1 MDSSLTSQAQLAAF
15 LLAHSNLSQQQQQHP
30 PLNLNLAQSAF
41 DPTSPWA
48 AQEPLPEFSP
58 AGFNWLQTQLN
69 ALAHEQPPHL
79 SPPVPPPPHLPLAL
93 PQQPLSPPAPAQPH
107 AFPPISSS
115 RFHPYSL
122 PAERVQRSQSE
133 QQLPPPANRPA
144 PRPRWPT
151 DSAPAP
157 AAVPIP
163 PPTARQP
170 VLYPPQDSPA
180 PILLSDETSPRSHS
194 SVPPSS
200 IAHPVP
206 AASSIPYTRPTS
218 PGPSRRRRT
227 RSAPSSPTVA
237 SSKEETLDSLFSFLD
252 EQRWS
257 LSGMLTALS
266 DVPRDAE
273 GRDTRSVEHRRRMDE
288 FLELDDPPED
298 DDAMQGQSWAARL
311 RRLRKERGEAEKGP
325 DEVVRLWEEL
335 GGLGRRRQGSTTME
349 GAVREL
355 HMNVHEGPVA
365 GSAIRRIINRY
376 GEAYNEAKADIARLD
391 VALSRPPSPHL
402 SSAPREPTAWT
413 GVLVIPPTQADVL
426 QGWLMSPGRPS
437 VQEERGRG
445 GIEADH
451 MRIYSSLS
459 PLDLHARGAEL
470 CRVILSRDPQLM
482 ALYGHDLDRLHLF
495 HAGPSLA
502 PLDTHGFAAYD
513 DYSLWHHALM
523 CYLQLCVRYP
533 AFRDGKDA
541 TIVISPDLPP
551 PVHPTALESS
561 LVDRALHD
569 HWDYLRLYLLN
580 SHGGLLRSAVRAF
593 AGVKLSKVD
602 LLSVCDDTRAVIGAL
617 GRSRK
622 NASDRILPY
631 DPSVSQ
637 VRNAWRNQAF
647 WDPQADW
654 VVWSAATTHFLE
666 LSALCPDWAQGTR
679 ELPGLGSLLGNAAS
693 SPAEAAAAA
702 AAPR

>member
-1 MDSSLTSQAQLAAF
+1 MDTSFTSQAQLAAF
-15 LLAHSNLSQQQQQHP
+15 LLANSTPSQQQQHP
-30 PLNLNLAQSAF
+30 FAQPAF
-41 DPTSPWA
+41 DPASPWA
-48 AQEPLPEFSP
+48 AQEPLPELSP
-58 AGFNWLQTQLN
+58 ADFNWLQNELS
-69 ALAHEQPPHL
+69 ALAQ
-79 SPPVPPPPHLPLAL
+79 SQPPPPPPLAL
-93 PQQPLSPPAPAQPH
+93 SLSQQSLSPPAPAQPH

-122 PAERVQRSQSE
+122 PTERLQRAQSE
-133 QQLPPPANRPA
+133 HQPPPPPPPNRP
-144 PRPRWPT
+144 PSRPRWPT
-151 DSAPAP
+151 HSAP
-157 AAVPIP
+157 P
-163 PPTARQP
+163 PPPQSAARQP

-180 PILLSDETSPRSHS
+180 PILLSDETTPRSHP

-200 IAHPVP
+200 TAHPTP
-206 AASSIPYTRPTS
+206 APSFTPYTRPAS
-218 PGPSRRRRT
+218 PRPSRRRRT
-227 RSAPSSPTVA
+227 RSAPTSPTA
-237 SSKEETLDSLFSFLD
+237 ALSTEETLNSLFSFLD

-266 DVPRDAE
+266 DAPRDAD
-273 GRDTRSVEHRRRMDE
+273 GRDTRTVEHRRRMDE
-288 FLELDDPPED
+288 FLQLDDAQED
-298 DDAMQGQSWAARL
+298 DDAMEGQSWAARL
-311 RRLRKERGEAEKGP
+311 RRLRKDRGEAEKGP
-325 DEVVRLWEEL
+325 DEVVRMWEEL
-335 GGLGRRRQGSTTME
+335 GGLGRQRQGSTTME
-349 GAVREL
+349 KAVREL
-355 HMNVHEGPVA
+355 HMNVHDGPVA

-376 GEAYNEAKADIARLD
+376 GEAYNESKADIARLD
-391 VALSRPPSPHL
+391 AALSRPPSPHL
-402 SSAPREPTAWT
+402 VSAPREPTAWT

-437 VQEERGRG
+437 VQEERERG

-482 ALYGHDLDRLHLF
+482 ALYGHEFDHLHLF

-502 PLDTHGFAAYD
+502 PFDTHGFAAYD

-541 TIVISPDLPP
+541 TIIISPDLPP

-569 HWDYLRLYLLN
+569 HWDHLRLYLLN

-679 ELPGLGSLLGNAAS
+679 DLPGLESLLGNAAPS
-693 SPAEAAAAA
+693 SSTSPAAAAA
-702 AAPR
+702 AAPSR